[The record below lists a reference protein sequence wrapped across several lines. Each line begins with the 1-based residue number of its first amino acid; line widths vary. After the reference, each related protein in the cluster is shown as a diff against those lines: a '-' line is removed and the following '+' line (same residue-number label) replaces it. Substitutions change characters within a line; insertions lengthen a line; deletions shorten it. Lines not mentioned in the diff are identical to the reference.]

1 MSDTPRTDAASFG
14 SQVMA
19 HEMVHANFAR
29 ELERENA
36 ELMMPKD
43 SLRTVNEAAKVLNVS
58 RNTIYRFI
66 RAGKLKSVRV
76 GCKVRFRQQD
86 IEDFISGKNS
96 IKDFDD
102 EKFRELQKDKERL
115 DWLLSRAIVQ
125 YYPDADPEYL
135 HRIESRED
143 INKAIS
149 SGDC

>member
-1 MSDTPRTDAASFG
+1 MSDTPRTDAKSFG

-19 HEMVHANFAR
+19 HEMVHADFAR
-29 ELERENA
+29 ELERENDI
-36 ELMMPKD
+36 LMED
-43 SLRTVNEAAKVLNVS
+43 RDYFESSLRKA
-58 RNTIYRFI
+58 
-66 RAGKLKSVRV
+66 
-76 GCKVRFRQQD
+76 
-86 IEDFISGKNS
+86 ED
-96 IKDFDD
+96 
-102 EKFRELQKDKERL
+102 RELNLMKDKEML

>member
-19 HEMVHANFAR
+19 HEMVHADFAR
-29 ELERENA
+29 ELERELD
-36 ELMMPKD
+36 ELKARH
-43 SLRTVNEAAKVLNVS
+43 RTAILECAQYTPESWATTCEHEEPCAVWLDGS
-58 RNTIYRFI
+58 QMTQ
-66 RAGKLKSVRV
+66 LM
-76 GCKVRFRQQD
+76 
-86 IEDFISGKNS
+86 
-96 IKDFDD
+96 
-102 EKFRELQKDKERL
+102 KDKEML